1 MKVVDI
7 LIQLIPLL
15 SPLIMLGL
23 GYVSKLLADL
33 IKAKTK
39 NEYLSGVLVR
49 LNTAVMDAV
58 KAIEQS
64 VVEEI
69 KRASADGMITDAER
83 LSIKQTALNSVK
95 AYLGVKG
102 LNEVGRVLGLTDAAV
117 EGLISDKIEAAVH
130 DLKKTQV
137 QPVTPTSQILI
148 PS

>member
-1 MKVVDI
+1 MKIVDI

-15 SPLIMLGL
+15 SPLVMLGL

-49 LNTAVMDAV
+49 LNTSVVDAV

-69 KRASADGMITDAER
+69 KKASADGVITDAER
-83 LSIKQTALNSVK
+83 LSIKQAALDAVK
-95 AYLGVKG
+95 SYLGVKG
-102 LNEVGRVLGLTDAAV
+102 LNEIGKVLGLSNAAV

-130 DLKKTQV
+130 DLKKTQS
-137 QPVTPTSQILI
+137 QTVTPVSQISI